1 MESASKEKI
10 AISAGRV
17 SGATIL
23 SRILGLARDMFFAG
37 IFGTTHFGDAFNI
50 AFVFPNFLRRV
61 FGEGT
66 IGASYIPVY
75 THYLKR
81 EGEKRAVD
89 LAGKVFSV
97 LIVVMGIAVIAGA
110 VLAHPIVHAYAIG
123 WRGSPQVVDL
133 TVKLTRLLFPFIFF
147 IALAGL
153 AAGTLNSRGYFG
165 LPAFSPAFLN
175 IASIAAGIVIL
186 TFSPGASVLSVT
198 IFSVGTL
205 IGGML
210 QFASQV
216 PLLRKTGHKF
226 NFDPDFADPGVK
238 WIGRLMLPTILSFA
252 VVQVNVLV
260 DSLLATTLP
269 EGSVTALRLGNRIAI
284 QPLGIFGVA
293 ITTAALPTLA
303 AHAAKGDRDKLVEDF
318 AFSMRLI
325 LALLIPSTVAMLVLA
340 KPVVRLLFER
350 GEFTAAR
357 STPMTVSALFYYAIG
372 LFAYGGMKAVVQAF
386 YSLKDTMTPMKVAL
400 VNVAL
405 NIILDLVLIR
415 IIGLIG
421 LAVATSI
428 SAVAGFWALSW
439 LLHRRMGDIRG
450 KEIWKA
456 VAKISLASIPM
467 GVVLFAV
474 AHFLAPTA
482 VNLWGKLLQVGLA
495 SLAGLAVLLGVGLA
509 LRVSEIIFILRMLL
523 RVRLRR

>member
-1 MESASKEKI
+1 MESTSKEKI
-10 AISAGRV
+10 AVSAGRV

-37 IFGTTHFGDAFNI
+37 IFGTTHYGDAFNI

-61 FGEGT
+61 FGENT

-81 EGEKRAVD
+81 EGEKPAID
-89 LAGKVFSV
+89 LAAKVFSV
-97 LIVVMGIAVIAGA
+97 LIVIMGIAVIVGA
-110 VLAHPIVHAYAIG
+110 LVAHPVVRGYAIG
-123 WRGSPQVVDL
+123 WRGSPQEVAL
-133 TVKLTRLLFPFIFF
+133 TVRLTRILFPFIFF

-165 LPAFSPAFLN
+165 LPAFSPAFFN
-175 IASIAAGIVIL
+175 IASIAAGVVIL
-186 TFSPGASVLSVT
+186 TFSPSASVLSVT

-210 QFASQV
+210 QFACQI
-216 PLLRKTGHKF
+216 PLLRKTGHRF
-226 NFDPDFADPGVK
+226 HFDPDFGNPGVK
-238 WIGRLMLPTILSFA
+238 WIGRLMLPGILSFA
-252 VVQVNVLV
+252 VVQVNILV

-293 ITTAALPTLA
+293 IATAALPTLA
-303 AHAAKGDRDKLVEDF
+303 AHAARGDRDKLVEDF

-340 KPVVRLLFER
+340 KPIVRLLFER

-357 STPMTVSALFYYAIG
+357 STPMTVNALFYYAIG

-386 YSLKDTMTPMKVAL
+386 YSLKDTMTPMKVAV
-400 VNVAL
+400 VNVTL
-405 NIILDLVLIR
+405 NIILDIVLVR
-415 IIGLIG
+415 TIGLIG

-428 SAVAGFWALSW
+428 SAIVGFTALCW
-439 LLHRRMGDIRG
+439 LLHRRMRDIRG
-450 KEIWKA
+450 KEIWEA
-456 VAKISLASIPM
+456 VARMSLASVPM
-467 GVVLFAV
+467 AVVLFTV

-482 VNLWGKLLQVGLA
+482 VNLWGKLLQVGAA
-495 SLAGLAVLLGVGLA
+495 SLAGAAVLLGAGLA
-509 LRVSEIIFILRMLL
+509 LRVNEVIFILRT
-523 RVRLRR
+523 LRRVQLRR